1 MGLSQMFGVL
11 AAQFSKWQL
20 EIHHGLAVDLLLCTL
35 LVANS
40 HPFLSYHANF
50 HKMRGILLDDAWSEI
65 KAKGR
70 RQGNWWSIALLKA
83 KEVINKRV
91 DMRKNAQLYCSDHD
105 MVLSLIILYTLI
117 VANIIYISKM
127 WIYISI
133 DICIYRLYY
142 IYLYNTVR
150 RICVV

>member
-1 MGLSQMFGVL
+1 
-11 AAQFSKWQL
+11 
-20 EIHHGLAVDLLLCTL
+20 
-35 LVANS
+35 
-40 HPFLSYHANF
+40 
-50 HKMRGILLDDAWSEI
+50 
-65 KAKGR
+65 
-70 RQGNWWSIALLKA
+70 
-83 KEVINKRV
+83 
-91 DMRKNAQLYCSDHD
+91 MRKNAQLYCSDHD